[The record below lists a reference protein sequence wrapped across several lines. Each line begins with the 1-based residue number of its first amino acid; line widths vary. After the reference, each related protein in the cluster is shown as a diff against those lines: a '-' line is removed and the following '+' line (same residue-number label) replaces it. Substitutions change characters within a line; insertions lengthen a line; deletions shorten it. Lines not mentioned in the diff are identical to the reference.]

1 MSETP
6 TTTQP
11 RHSVFERM
19 RGPMTLL
26 MIAVGGFALYY
37 SLFFERKTSYFRD
50 RNARLVST
58 VSDQVRRSIRSAAG
72 MVSNAAT
79 MSESERELKQLYRVE
94 RGVAEEQRQPQ
105 AMFDDLNFVAD
116 PKMEHKERR
125 FARYDDGVLKLVFEG
140 TTGEQIPDAPIDLSA
155 PAADKESS
163 AAKRYVSASIPLARL
178 INTTV
183 AQTVGDAFDSVF
195 ILDASGNVIYQS
207 VRQTGDESEAEVKIV
222 RIKELRVPRMFE
234 SETTLQVTDLMS
246 SSRQI
251 PVRIG
256 DTSYQLFSVPFVS
269 TIAVEE
275 SAPSK
280 APAKESAE
288 AGVRS
293 DLWVIC
299 GVVSNAEFR
308 SRSLALSVT
317 LLSCLAA
324 AFLLTVF
331 AWPFVKMV
339 MASAQHKVTLV
350 DVILLGVSGI
360 LAASIVCLAV
370 VDWFSFRK
378 LEATADRQLETLAG
392 EIGTN
397 FRNEVSAAILQLDV
411 VQHWAEGQI
420 LRRLARPRNA
430 NLLASFTE
438 IEKPYFQSVSLI
450 GTNGRQA
457 VKWSV
462 EKRATP
468 LTPVSM
474 RRYYSAPLKDGREY
488 LFLDGGRRIAIE
500 SIRSATSPQPE
511 VVLARRTSDTRLPS
525 DPALRARFP
534 VIAMAMP
541 SALSV
546 INPVMPRHFGFAIV
560 DQSGNVLFH
569 SDSHRNTVENF
580 FAETDDDPRVKAA
593 VEARQNESMNIRYW
607 GEDYRAYIQPMK
619 DLPWTLITFREKGPL
634 RTLNTDALTITLI
647 FLLVMFGA
655 GLIAFISLVL
665 LVRPRYRAPW
675 VWPDP
680 SRVKTYVELS
690 GAYLGLLAVAA
701 VLFLTLHDGAL
712 LAFPFWFVPLVL
724 VITYLY
730 LRAGLCG
737 PKRLVVTAVAGTL
750 AGGLLHLMGR
760 GRSGGWADAAM
771 LAAAVLVVAI
781 VVRAVLRPD
790 DEEGP
795 QRLRERQTAL
805 PLCYVGAAFL
815 FLLVTSAVPTTAFF
829 KSAFEMETESY
840 VKWLQMKLA
849 DDLQSRWWRVSSEF
863 SEDRGGGKSLFF
875 PRRWAERSDLYA
887 GAVYG
892 TAVDLKPR
900 RAPQQPSHLPT
911 AAAFPALIEAMMPR
925 YSDSSV
931 KTRELVHDRA
941 SDDLWWWT
949 SQGSRIDLVM
959 QNRPPVLP
967 FTISSSVPALLP
979 TFRNATVR
987 EIGTML
993 RPRNLA
999 AAVVALLLIVGVSF
1013 AIARFIA
1020 RRVFLVDVVNPLW
1033 LAQGFLGLRHVFCHP
1048 CDDASARRLF
1058 RDFKRI
1064 DLSQEADLELAR
1076 TAPQSFETFEPSVFI
1091 DNLDY
1096 EFATGEGSKLVRDLI
1111 ERLTRNAD
1119 RTIVLR
1125 PTAMNVITAS
1135 FLQNDDSE
1143 PWARTL
1149 SSFVW
1154 VNGSQLMTSDKRLT
1168 FSGTMLIPNF
1178 EPAQGANRWRWRSL
1192 RGLYVLSGFDVYFEQ
1207 FSDTRGTIERTLAGE
1222 TQADPYLRTLTTG
1235 LGTHASGREQLLD
1248 EISERAEDY
1257 YNVLWRTCTPNE
1269 QLVLMQIA
1277 QTGLANGKTRK
1288 DVRRLLARGL
1298 LRRDPQLGL
1307 MNETF
1312 RRFVFG
1318 QCTTSALAQQLE
1330 QNLAGD
1336 AWNRFRVPFF
1346 AAIAVVML
1354 FFFTTQRQTFDATIA
1369 LVGGL
1374 TAGLPTFLKT
1384 LSGLGQ
1390 RSGAKAG

>member
-6 TTTQP
+6 ITTPSRQ
-11 RHSVFERM
+11 SLFERM

-58 VSDQVRRSIRSAAG
+58 VADQVRRSIRSTAW
-72 MVSNAAT
+72 MVSTAAT
-79 MSESERELKQLYRVE
+79 MSEKQLKELYE
-94 RGVAEEQRQPQ
+94 FNRGISEEQRQPQ
-105 AMFDDLNFVAD
+105 AMFDDLKLVPVDETA
-116 PKMEHKERR
+116 KHEERR
-125 FARYDDGVLKLVFEG
+125 YAEHADGGLKLVFEG
-140 TTGEQIPDAPIDLSA
+140 RAGAEIADTPIVLASA
-155 PAADKESS
+155 AGRESS
-163 AAKRYVSASIPLARL
+163 GPKRFVSASIPLARL

-183 AQTVGDAFDSVF
+183 AETVGDAFDSVF

-207 VRQTGDESEAEVKIV
+207 VRRTEDESEADVKIV

-234 SETTLQVTDLMS
+234 GETTLQVTDLMS
-246 SSRQI
+246 ASRQI

-256 DTSYQLFSVPFVS
+256 DTSYQLFSVPFPS
-269 TIAVEE
+269 TIAVEA

-280 APAKESAE
+280 TPGKESAD
-288 AGVRS
+288 AGVRR

-317 LLSCLAA
+317 ILSCLAA
-324 AFLLTVF
+324 AFLLTIF
-331 AWPFVKMV
+331 SWPFVKMA
-339 MASAQHKVTLV
+339 MASAQHKVTLA

-360 LAASIVCLAV
+360 LAASVVCLV
-370 VDWFSFRK
+370 VADWFTYRK

-392 EIGTN
+392 EIVTN
-397 FRNEVSAAILQLDV
+397 FRKDVSTVIRQLDL
-411 VQHWAEGQI
+411 VQYWAEEQI
-420 LRRLARPRNA
+420 RKGAAGPRNSD
-430 NLLASFTE
+430 LLASLTG
-438 IEKPYFQSVSLI
+438 IDRPYFQSVSLI
-450 GTNGRQA
+450 NRQGRQG

-462 EKRATP
+462 DHPATP
-468 LTPVSM
+468 LTQVTT
-474 RRYYSAPLKDGREY
+474 RRYYTASLKEGREY
-488 LFLDGGRRIAIE
+488 FFLDGRRIAVE
-500 SIRSATSPQPE
+500 SIRSATTPQPE
-511 VVLARRTSDTRLPS
+511 VVFARRTRDTRLKS
-525 DPALRARFP
+525 SQELQEQFP
-534 VIAMAMP
+534 VIAMSMP
-541 SALSV
+541 SALSI
-546 INPVMPRHFGFAIV
+546 INPVMPRHFGFAVI
-560 DQSGNVLFH
+560 DSSGNVLFH

-607 GEDYRAYIQPMK
+607 GEDYRAYVQPMK
-619 DLPWTLITFREKGPL
+619 DLPWTLITFREKSPL
-634 RTLNTDALTITLI
+634 RTLNTEALTITLI
-647 FLLVMFGA
+647 FLLIMFGA
-655 GLIAFISLVL
+655 GLLAFISLVL

-680 SRVKTYVELS
+680 ARVKTYVELS
-690 GAYLGLLAVAA
+690 GVYLGMLAVAA

-730 LRAGLCG
+730 LRPGLYG
-737 PKRLVVTAVAGTL
+737 PKRLVVTALAATL
-750 AGGLLHLMGR
+750 AGGLLLLTAR

-771 LAAAVLVVAI
+771 IAAAVLLVAV

-790 DEEGP
+790 DAEGSA
-795 QRLRERQTAL
+795 RLRERQTAL

-815 FLLVTSAVPTTAFF
+815 LLLVTSAVPTTAFF

-840 VKWLQMKLA
+840 VKWLQMELA
-849 DDLQSRWWRVSSEF
+849 DDLQSRWWRLSSEF
-863 SEDRGGGKSLFF
+863 SGDRGVGKSQYFA
-875 PRRWAERSDLYA
+875 RRWADRSDIYA

-892 TAVDLKPR
+892 TSIDLQPARLPQKPAGR
-900 RAPQQPSHLPT
+900 RT
-911 AAAFPALIEAMMPR
+911 TAAFPELADAVIPR
-925 YSDSSV
+925 YSDASV
-931 KTRELVHDRA
+931 KTRELVNDRA

-949 SQGSRIDLVM
+949 SRGSRIDLFM
-959 QNRPPVLP
+959 QNRQPVLP
-967 FTISSSVPALLP
+967 FTISSTVPALLP
-979 TFRNATVR
+979 TFRNAAMR
-987 EIGTML
+987 EVGEML

-999 AAVVALLLIVGVSF
+999 AVAVAFLVILSVMF
-1013 AIARFIA
+1013 AMARFIA

-1033 LAQGFLGLRHVFCHP
+1033 LSQGFLGLRHVFCHP

-1096 EFATGEGSKLVRDLI
+1096 EFATGEGSKVVRDLI

-1143 PWARTL
+1143 PWAKTL

-1154 VNGSQLMTSDKRLT
+1154 VNGSQLMTADKRLT
-1168 FSGTMLIPNF
+1168 FSGSMPIPNF
-1178 EPAQGANRWRWRSL
+1178 EPAPGTNRWRWRSL
-1192 RGLYVLSGFDVYFEQ
+1192 RSLYVLSGFDLYFEQ
-1207 FSDTRGTIERTLAGE
+1207 FSDTRGTMERALASE
-1222 TQADPYLRTLTTG
+1222 TRADPYLSSLMTG

-1298 LRRDPQLGL
+1298 LRRDPQLCL

-1318 QCTTSALAQQLE
+1318 QSTTSALAQQLE

-1354 FFFTTQRQTFDATIA
+1354 FFFTTQRQTFDATIT
-1369 LVGGL
+1369 LVGAL
-1374 TAGLPTFLKT
+1374 AAGLPTFLKT

-1390 RSGAKAG
+1390 RSGARTG

>member
-6 TTTQP
+6 IIPVQA
-11 RHSVFERM
+11 RHSLFERM

-26 MIAVGGFALYY
+26 MIALGGFALYY

-50 RNARLVST
+50 RNARLVAT
-58 VSDQVRRSIRSAAG
+58 VADQVRRSIRSTAS
-72 MVSNAAT
+72 MVSNAST
-79 MSESERELKQLYRVE
+79 MSERELKDLYRFD
-94 RGVAEEQRQPQ
+94 RGISEEQRQPQ
-105 AMFDDLNFVAD
+105 AMFDKLELVAD
-116 PKMEHKERR
+116 DGKTKHVERR
-125 FARYDDGVLKLVFEG
+125 YAQQDDGGLKLVFKG
-140 TTGEQIPDAPIDLSA
+140 TSGVEIPNTPIDLSA
-155 PAADKESS
+155 PAADKEPSG
-163 AAKRYVSASIPLARL
+163 AKRYVSATIPLARL

-195 ILDASGNVIYQS
+195 ILDAGGNVIYQS
-207 VRQTGDESEAEVKIV
+207 VRRSDDESEADVKIV
-222 RIKELRVPRMFE
+222 RIKELLVPRMFE
-234 SETTLQVTDLMS
+234 RESTLQVADLMS
-246 SSRQI
+246 ASRQM

-256 DTSYQLFSVPFVS
+256 DTSYQLFSVPVRS

-275 SAPSK
+275 SSPSQTPDK
-280 APAKESAE
+280 DSVA
-288 AGVRS
+288 AGVPR

-317 LLSCLAA
+317 ILACLAA
-324 AFLLTVF
+324 AFLLTIF
-331 AWPFVKMV
+331 AWPFVKMA
-339 MASAQHKVTLV
+339 MTSAQHKVTLV

-370 VDWFSFRK
+370 VDWFTYRK
-378 LEATADRQLETLAG
+378 LEATADGQLVTLAG

-397 FRNEVSAAILQLDV
+397 FRKEVSTAIHQLDA
-411 VQHWAEGQI
+411 VQLWGEEQI
-420 LRRLARPRNA
+420 RKGLARPRNA
-430 NLLASFTE
+430 TLLAGFTG
-438 IEKPYFQSVSLI
+438 IERPYFQSVSLI

-462 EKRATP
+462 ENRTTP
-468 LTPVSM
+468 LTLVLS
-474 RRYYSAPLKDGREY
+474 RRYYSAPLKEGREY
-488 LFLDGGRRIAIE
+488 LFFDGRRITIE

-511 VVLARRTSDTRLPS
+511 VVFARRTADTPLSSDT
-525 DPALRARFP
+525 ALQREFP
-534 VIAMAMP
+534 VITMSVP
-541 SALSV
+541 SALSL
-546 INPVMPRHFGFAIV
+546 INPVLPRHFGFAIV
-560 DQSGNVLFH
+560 DRSGTVLFH

-607 GEDYRAYIQPMK
+607 GDDYRAYVQPMK

-634 RTLNTDALTITLI
+634 RTLNTEALTITLI
-647 FLLVMFGA
+647 FLLAIFA
-655 GLIAFISLVL
+655 GLVACISVVL
-665 LVRPRYRAPW
+665 LLDPRYRARW

-680 SRVKTYVELS
+680 ARVKTYVELS
-690 GAYLGLLAVAA
+690 AAYLGLLAFAA

-712 LAFPFWFVPLVL
+712 LAFPFWFVPLVFA
-724 VITYLY
+724 ITYLY
-730 LRAGLCG
+730 LRARLYG
-737 PKRLVVTAVAGTL
+737 PKRLAVVAFAATF
-750 AGGLLHLMGR
+750 AGGLLVLMWR
-760 GRSGGWADAAM
+760 GRSGGWAD
-771 LAAAVLVVAI
+771 LATIVAAVLLVAV
-781 VVRAVLRPD
+781 VVRAVMRPD
-790 DEEGP
+790 DAGGAE
-795 QRLRERQTAL
+795 RLRERQTAL

-815 FLLVTSAVPTTAFF
+815 LLLVTSAVPATAFF

-849 DDLQSRWWRVSSEF
+849 DDLQSRWWRLAAEF
-863 SEDRGGGKSLFF
+863 SSDRGQGKQTYFA
-875 PRRWAERSDLYA
+875 RRWMDPSDTYA
-887 GAVYG
+887 GAVYE
-892 TAVDLKPR
+892 TNVELNPDR
-900 RAPQQPSHLPT
+900 VPQRPGLLRT
-911 AAAFPALIEAMMPR
+911 DAAFPDLVDDMIPR
-925 YSDSSV
+925 YSDASV

-941 SDDLWWWT
+941 SDGLWWWT
-949 SQGSRIDLVM
+949 SDGSRIDLVM
-959 QNRPPVLP
+959 RNRQPVLP
-967 FTISSSVPALLP
+967 FTISSSVPVLLP
-979 TFRNATVR
+979 TFRNASLDEVG
-987 EIGTML
+987 EML

-999 AAVVALLLIVGVSF
+999 ALALALLAILGVTFS
-1013 AIARFIA
+1013 IARFIA
-1020 RRVFLVDVVNPLW
+1020 RRVFLVDLVNPLW
-1033 LAQGFLGLRHVFCHP
+1033 LSQGFLGLRHVFCHP
-1048 CDDASARRLF
+1048 CDAASASRLF
-1058 RDFKRI
+1058 RGFKRI
-1064 DLSQEADLELAR
+1064 DLSQEADRELAR

-1096 EFATGEGSKLVRDLI
+1096 EFATGEGSKMVRDLI
-1111 ERLTRNAD
+1111 ERLTRNRD

-1135 FLQNDDSE
+1135 FLQHDDSE
-1143 PWARTL
+1143 PWAKTL

-1168 FSGTMLIPNF
+1168 FSGTM
-1178 EPAQGANRWRWRSL
+1178 PAITGQPTAATNRWRWRSL

-1207 FSDTRGTIERTLAGE
+1207 FSDTRGTIERALAEE
-1222 TQADPYLRTLTTG
+1222 TEADPYLGTLMTG
-1235 LGTHASGREQLLD
+1235 LGAHASGREQLLD

-1269 QLVLMQIA
+1269 QLLLMQVA
-1277 QTGLANGKTRK
+1277 QTGFANGKTRK

-1298 LRRDPQLGL
+1298 LRRDPQLRL

-1330 QNLAGD
+1330 QNLTGD
-1336 AWNRFRVPFF
+1336 AWNRFRMPFF

-1374 TAGLPTFLKT
+1374 AAALPTFLKT
-1384 LSGLGQ
+1384 LSGFGQ
-1390 RSGAKAG
+1390 KSGAKAG

>member
-6 TTTQP
+6 TTTQS
-11 RHSVFERM
+11 RQSLFERM

-50 RNARLVST
+50 RNARLVAT
-58 VSDQVRRSIRSAAG
+58 VADQVRRSIRSTAW
-72 MVSNAAT
+72 MVSNAAS
-79 MSESERELKQLYRVE
+79 MSESQLKDLYRFD
-94 RGVAEEQRQPQ
+94 RGISDEQRQPQ
-105 AMFDDLNFVAD
+105 AMFDDLKLVPEGEKKHA
-116 PKMEHKERR
+116 ERR
-125 FARYDDGVLKLVFEG
+125 FAQQDDGGLRLIFEG
-140 TTGEQIPDAPIDLSA
+140 NSGVEIPDAPIDLSA
-155 PAADKESS
+155 AAATKDSS
-163 AAKRYVSASIPLARL
+163 APKRFVSASIPLARL

-195 ILDASGNVIYQS
+195 ILDSSGNVIYQS
-207 VRQTGDESEAEVKIV
+207 VRRTGEESEADVKIV

-234 SETTLQVTDLMS
+234 SESTLQVADLMS
-246 SSRQI
+246 ASRQM

-256 DTSYQLFSVPFVS
+256 DTSYQLFSVPVRS
-269 TIAVEE
+269 SIAVEE
-275 SAPSK
+275 RSTPQV
-280 APAKESAE
+280 APAKDSVA
-288 AGVRS
+288 ADVPR

-317 LLSCLAA
+317 ILSCLAA

-331 AWPFVKMV
+331 AWPFVKMA
-339 MASAQHKVTLV
+339 MASAQNKVTLA

-360 LAASIVCLAV
+360 LAASIVCLCV
-370 VDWFSFRK
+370 VDWFTFRK
-378 LEATADRQLETLAG
+378 LEASADRQLETLAA

-397 FRNEVSAAILQLDV
+397 FRKEVSTAIRQLDV
-411 VQHWAEGQI
+411 VQLWAEEQ
-420 LRRLARPRNA
+420 LRKGVPRPRNA
-430 NLLASFTE
+430 NLLASFKG
-438 IEKPYFQSVSLI
+438 IERPYFQSVSLI
-450 GTNGRQA
+450 GKNGRQA

-462 EKRATP
+462 ENAATP
-468 LTPVSM
+468 LTPVSS
-474 RRYYSAPLKDGREY
+474 RRYYTAPLKEGREY
-488 LFLDGGRRIAIE
+488 LFFDGRRIAID

-511 VVLARRTSDTRLPS
+511 VVFARRTADTRLRT
-525 DPALRARFP
+525 DAALNKQFP
-534 VIAMAMP
+534 VIAMSVP

-560 DQSGNVLFH
+560 DSSGTVVFH

-593 VEARQNESMNIRYW
+593 VEARQNESMDIRYW
-607 GEDYRAYIQPMK
+607 GEDYRAYVQPMK
-619 DLPWTLITFREKGPL
+619 DLPWTLITFREKAPL
-634 RTLNTDALTITLI
+634 RTLNTEALTITLVFVLVI
-647 FLLVMFGA
+647 FGVGLL
-655 GLIAFISLVL
+655 AFISLVL
-665 LVRPRYRAPW
+665 LLAPRYRARW

-680 SRVKTYVELS
+680 ARVKTYVELS
-690 GAYLGLLAVAA
+690 AVYLGLLAFAA

-712 LAFPFWFVPLVL
+712 LAFPFWFVPLVF

-730 LRAGLCG
+730 LRVQLYG
-737 PKRLVVTAVAGTL
+737 PKRLLIVAIAATL
-750 AGGLLHLMGR
+750 AGGLLVLMWG
-760 GRSGGWADAAM
+760 GRSSGWANAAM
-771 LAAAVLVVAI
+771 IAAAILLVAM
-781 VVRAVLRPD
+781 VVRAVLRPGD
-790 DEEGP
+790 AEGGP
-795 QRLRERQTAL
+795 RLRERQTAL

-815 FLLVTSAVPTTAFF
+815 LLFVTSAVPTTAFF

-863 SEDRGGGKSLFF
+863 SSDRGEAKNSYFA
-875 PRRWAERSDLYA
+875 RRWTDLSDVYA
-887 GAVYG
+887 GAMYG
-892 TAVDLKPR
+892 TIINLHPDGSR
-900 RAPQQPSHLPT
+900 QQPERRRT
-911 AAAFPALIEAMMPR
+911 TAAFPALVDSMVPR
-925 YSDSSV
+925 YSDAAV

-941 SDDLWWWT
+941 SDNLWWWT
-949 SQGSRIDLVM
+949 SHESRIDLVM
-959 QNRPPVLP
+959 KNRRPVLP
-967 FTISSSVPALLP
+967 FTISSTVPTLLP
-979 TFRNATVR
+979 TFRNASMR
-987 EIGTML
+987 EIGETL
-993 RPRNLA
+993 RPGNIA
-999 AAVVALLLIVGVSF
+999 AAALALLLILGVTF

-1020 RRVFLVDVVNPLW
+1020 RRVFLVDLVNPLW
-1033 LAQGFLGLRHVFCHP
+1033 LSQGFLGLRHVFCHP
-1048 CDDASARRLF
+1048 CDAASARRLF

-1096 EFATGEGSKLVRDLI
+1096 EFSTGEGSKLVRELI
-1111 ERLTRNAD
+1111 ERLARNGD

-1135 FLQNDDSE
+1135 LLQNDDSE
-1143 PWARTL
+1143 PWAKTL

-1154 VNGSQLMTSDKRLT
+1154 VNGSQLMTSEKRLT
-1168 FSGTMLIPNF
+1168 FSGTIPVPDL
-1178 EPAQGANRWRWRSL
+1178 ELADSTNRWRWRSL

-1207 FSDTRGTIERTLAGE
+1207 FSDTRRTIERALARE
-1222 TQADPYLRTLTTG
+1222 TQADPYLETLMTG

-1257 YNVLWRTCTPNE
+1257 YSVLWRTCTPNE

-1277 QTGLANGKTRK
+1277 QTGLVNGKTRK

-1298 LRRDPQLGL
+1298 LRRDPQLGI

-1318 QCTTSALAQQLE
+1318 QCSTSALARQLE

-1374 TAGLPTFLKT
+1374 AAGLPTFLKT

>member
-6 TTTQP
+6 TPTP
-11 RHSVFERM
+11 ARHSLFERM

-50 RNARLVST
+50 RNARLVAT
-58 VSDQVRRSIRSAAG
+58 VADQVRRSIRSTAW
-72 MVSNAAT
+72 MVTTAAT
-79 MSESERELKQLYRVE
+79 MPEEQLKALYQFD
-94 RGVAEEQRQPQ
+94 RGMSEEQRQPQ
-105 AMFDDLNFVAD
+105 AMFDELKLVTVDG
-116 PKMEHKERR
+116 KHEERR
-125 FARYDDGVLKLVFEG
+125 YAQHADGGLKLVFEG
-140 TTGEQIPDAPIDLSA
+140 RSVDAIADAPVSLSA
-155 PAADKESS
+155 TGGKEPA

-183 AQTVGDAFDSVF
+183 TQTVGDAFDTVF
-195 ILDASGNVIYQS
+195 ILDSGGNVIYQS
-207 VRQTGDESEAEVKIV
+207 VRHSEDESEADVRIV
-222 RIKELRVPRMFE
+222 RIKELRVPRMFQA
-234 SETTLQVTDLMS
+234 ETTLQAADLMS
-246 SSRQI
+246 ASRQI

-256 DTSYQLFSVPFVS
+256 DTSYQLFSIPFPS
-269 TIAVEE
+269 AIAVEG
-275 SAPSK
+275 
-280 APAKESAE
+280 SAE

-299 GVVSNAEFR
+299 GVVSNGEFR

-317 LLSCLAA
+317 ILSCLAA

-331 AWPFVKMV
+331 AWPFVKMA

-360 LAASIVCLAV
+360 LAASIVCLV
-370 VDWFSFRK
+370 VIDGFTYHK

-392 EIGTN
+392 QISTN
-397 FRNEVSAAILQLDV
+397 FRKDVSTVLRQLDL
-411 VQHWAEGQI
+411 VQSWAEEQIRQGQ
-420 LRRLARPRNA
+420 ARPRNSD
-430 NLLASFTE
+430 LLSKISGLDRPF
-438 IEKPYFQSVSLI
+438 FSSVSLI
-450 GTNGRQA
+450 NGNGRQA

-462 EKRATP
+462 DAQATP
-468 LTPVSM
+468 LVSVTS
-474 RRYYSAPLKDGREY
+474 RRYYTAATREGRDY
-488 LFLDGGRRIAIE
+488 LFLDGRRIAIE
-500 SIRSATSPQPE
+500 SIRSATTPQPE
-511 VVLARRTSDTRLPS
+511 IVFARQTRDSSLPS
-525 DPALRARFP
+525 SDAFREQFP
-534 VIAMAMP
+534 VIAMSMP
-541 SALSV
+541 SALSI
-546 INPVMPRHFGFAIV
+546 INPVLPRHFGFAIV
-560 DQSGNVLFH
+560 DQGGNVLFH
-569 SDSHRNTVENF
+569 SDSHRNTAENF

-593 VEARQNESMNIRYW
+593 VEARRNERMSIRYW
-607 GEDYRAYIQPMK
+607 GEDYSAYIQPMT

-634 RTLNTDALTITLI
+634 RTLNTEALTITLV
-647 FLLVMFGA
+647 FLLILFGA
-655 GLIAFISLVL
+655 GLLAFISLVL

-690 GAYLGLLAVAA
+690 GVYLVLLAVAA

-730 LRAGLCG
+730 LRAGLHG
-737 PKRLVVTAVAGTL
+737 PKRLGITALAVLL
-750 AGGLLHLMGR
+750 AGGLVLLMVR
-760 GRSGGWADAAM
+760 GRSGDWADAAM
-771 LAAAVLVVAI
+771 IAAAVVLIAV
-781 VVRAVLRPD
+781 VVRAVRRPD
-790 DEEGP
+790 DAGGSE
-795 QRLRERQTAL
+795 RLRERQTAL

-815 FLLVTSAVPTTAFF
+815 LLLVTSAVPTTAFF

-863 SEDRGGGKSLFF
+863 SSDRGEWKDGYFR
-875 PRRWAERSDLYA
+875 RRWVDRNDLYA
-887 GAVYG
+887 SAVCD
-892 TAVDLKPR
+892 TRVDLSPNDVPK
-900 RAPQQPSHLPT
+900 QPSGR
-911 AAAFPALIEAMMPR
+911 ASSAAFPDLVDDVIPR
-925 YSDSSV
+925 YSGASV

-949 SQGSRIDLVM
+949 SAGSRIDLVM
-959 QNRPPVLP
+959 RNRPPVLP
-967 FTISSSVPALLP
+967 FTISSSVPAMLP
-979 TFRNATVR
+979 TFRNATLSEVA
-987 EIGTML
+987 TML
-993 RPRNLA
+993 RPRNVA
-999 AAVVALLLIVGVSF
+999 AMAVALLVILCVTF
-1013 AIARFIA
+1013 AIARFLA

-1033 LAQGFLGLRHVFCHP
+1033 LSQGFLGLRHVFCHP
-1048 CDDASARRLF
+1048 CDAASAARLF

-1096 EFATGEGSKLVRDLI
+1096 EFATGEGSKLVRELI

-1143 PWARTL
+1143 SWARTL
-1149 SSFVW
+1149 SSFTW
-1154 VNGSQLMTSDKRLT
+1154 VNGSQLMTADKRLT
-1168 FSGTMLIPNF
+1168 FSGMTPLPNL
-1178 EPAQGANRWRWRSL
+1178 ELTPGASRWHWRSL
-1192 RGLYVLSGFDVYFEQ
+1192 RGLYVLSGFDLYFEQ
-1207 FSDTRGTIERTLAGE
+1207 FSDTRGAIERALDSE

-1235 LGTHASGREQLLD
+1235 LGTHASSREQLLD

-1298 LRRDPQLGL
+1298 LRRDPQLTL

-1318 QCTTSALAQQLE
+1318 QCATSALAQQLE

-1369 LVGGL
+1369 LIGGL

-1390 RSGAKAG
+1390 KSGAKT